1 MGMRAALCECEAA
14 DFDVCAVLAVGRCH
28 QCGRAFC
35 ESHRGD
41 ARAMLCGGCRS
52 VRVRRAAQAE
62 RERRNVAAAKRAEAV
77 RREERHA
84 ASVAAREEKTGWAEL
99 RAEVEMIDAWLASN
113 GPTGTDVSRGRAI
126 FAGALGIG
134 AVALMVPIARTGNL
148 AFVLGMLAVAL
159 VWSGW
164 TVTRKYRQ
172 EQRRR
177 WRRERNRLLLAR
189 GCGVPGCAM
198 CARDA

>member
-1 MGMRAALCECEAA
+1 VE
-14 DFDVCAVLAVGRCH
+14 
-28 QCGRAFC
+28 
-35 ESHRGD
+35 
-41 ARAMLCGGCRS
+41 
-52 VRVRRAAQAE
+52 
-62 RERRNVAAAKRAEAV
+62 AAKRAEAV

-84 ASVAAREEKTGWAEL
+84 AAVAAREEKTGWAEL
-99 RAEVEMIDAWLASN
+99 RDEVEMIDAWLASS
-113 GPTGTDVSRGRAI
+113 GPGGTEISRGRTI

-148 AFVLGMLAVAL
+148 AFVVGMLAVAL

-189 GCGVPGCAM
+189 GCGVQGCAM

>member
-1 MGMRAALCECEAA
+1 MGMRAALCECEST

-28 QCGRAFC
+28 RCGRAFC

-41 ARAMLCGGCRS
+41 ERATLCGACRS
-52 VRVRRAAQAE
+52 FHARRVARAE
-62 RERRNVAAAKRAEAV
+62 RERRNVEAAKRAEAF

-84 ASVAAREEKTGWAEL
+84 AAVAAREQKTRWAEL
-99 RAEVEMIDAWLASN
+99 RDEVEIIDAWLESSEPSGRA
-113 GPTGTDVSRGRAI
+113 VSRGKAL

-134 AVALMVPIARTGNL
+134 AVGVMVPIARTGNL
-148 AFVLGMLAVAL
+148 AFVLGLLAVVL

-172 EQRRR
+172 QQRRR
-177 WRRERNRLLLAR
+177 WRLERNRLLLAR

>member
-1 MGMRAALCECEAA
+1 MGMRAALCECEST

-41 ARAMLCGGCRS
+41 ARATLCGACRGFDA
-52 VRVRRAAQAE
+52 RRAAHAE
-62 RERRNVAAAKRAEAV
+62 RERRNVEAAKRAEAF

-84 ASVAAREEKTGWAEL
+84 AAVAAREEKTGWAVL
-99 RAEVEMIDAWLASN
+99 REEVEVIDAWLASS
-113 GPTGTDVSRGRAI
+113 GPGGRAVSSGKALV
-126 FAGALGIG
+126 AGALGIAAA
-134 AVALMVPIARTGNL
+134 AVMVPIARTGEW
-148 AFVLGMLAVAL
+148 AFVLGILALVL

-164 TVTRKYRQ
+164 TVTRRYRQ
-172 EQRRR
+172 HQRRR
-177 WRRERNRLLLAR
+177 WRLERNRLLMAR